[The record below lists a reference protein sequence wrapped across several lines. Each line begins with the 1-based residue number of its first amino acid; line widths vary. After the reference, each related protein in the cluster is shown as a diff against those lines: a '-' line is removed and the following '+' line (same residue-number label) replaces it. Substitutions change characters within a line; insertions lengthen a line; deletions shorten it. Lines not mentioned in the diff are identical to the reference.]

1 MKMSSQNNNINVVKN
16 MNDFETMEFIV
27 NSSGAIVYVIDLGNF
42 EILYANAKCKSEFGD
57 VVGSVCYQALQNNMD
72 SACEECSTCIS
83 CDIGHTFE
91 RESANTVNGK
101 TYLFSDRV
109 IMWMDGR
116 LAKIQVGIDVTKQK
130 ELENRLLK
138 ERENAIASFEM
149 LANSTM
155 EGLIISDEQRVCI
168 GVNNVAPI
176 LLGYEEDEMVGKKA
190 LEFIA
195 EESLELVG
203 RAINVKNQEPYEVV
217 MCRKDGSK
225 FAALVRGRDF
235 ELAGKSV
242 RVSAVMDIST
252 VKEKEKK
259 ILELAC
265 YDPLTSLPNRTL
277 LMDRL
282 ENLIQKTK
290 RSQTIGALLFIDL
303 DDFKTINDTKGHFVG
318 DGVIKESAKR
328 IIGSIRQ
335 SDTACRLGGDEFVVL
350 IDTSEADIAVA
361 TKSISKIATKILSTL
376 KDAYII
382 GDYEF
387 RLTASMGI
395 SVFCGDEYS
404 VEDLMKH
411 ADSAMY
417 HAKANGRNAF
427 NFFDPNLQRAI
438 EEKAYMV
445 EKLRNALKNDEL
457 ELHYQTQVDDSG
469 FIVGVEALARW
480 IDKDLG
486 FVSPAVFIPLAEENG
501 LIVQLGE
508 WVIKEAVKLLK
519 SWEQDEIKRNW
530 RVSINI
536 SSKQFERRDFTN
548 ILYTTILEHKAQ
560 PDNLRLEITESLLFK
575 NTGEALAKINHLKE
589 LGITLSIDDF
599 GTGYSSL
606 SYLKQL
612 PIDELK
618 IDRSFINDLTKDQN
632 DVIIVQTIISIGRKF
647 GLEVIAEGVE
657 TKEQLE
663 MLLAMGCKNFQG
675 YFFSKPVRASEL

>member
-1 MKMSSQNNNINVVKN
+1 
-16 MNDFETMEFIV
+16 
-27 NSSGAIVYVIDLGNF
+27 
-42 EILYANAKCKSEFGD
+42 
-57 VVGSVCYQALQNNMD
+57 
-72 SACEECSTCIS
+72 
-83 CDIGHTFE
+83 
-91 RESANTVNGK
+91 
-101 TYLFSDRV
+101 
-109 IMWMDGR
+109 
-116 LAKIQVGIDVTKQK
+116 
-130 ELENRLLK
+130 
-138 ERENAIASFEM
+138 
-149 LANSTM
+149 
-155 EGLIISDEQRVCI
+155 
-168 GVNNVAPI
+168 
-176 LLGYEEDEMVGKKA
+176 
-190 LEFIA
+190 
-195 EESLELVG
+195 
-203 RAINVKNQEPYEVV
+203 
-217 MCRKDGSK
+217 
-225 FAALVRGRDF
+225 DF

-548 ILYTTILEHKAQ
+548 ILYATILEHKAQ